1 MSTDPTP
8 AAPLAAPLS
17 GKAAL
22 IVGTIGGLIAAAS
35 PFIPAPWSMPVA
47 ILGFLAASL
56 AGLGAAAPKV
66 AEGKPVLQGGLLS
79 AATVAM
85 TLLVQFFAMI
95 PQGWP
100 QSVALGLAAILAWLT
115 GHALPHLGSPSTAQL
130 EEAKAVGEA
139 AAAGVLT
146 KAEAIAVLKGP

>member
-1 MSTDPTP
+1 MADSTP

-17 GKAAL
+17 GRAAL

-35 PFIPAPWSMPVA
+35 PFIPAPWSMPGA

-66 AEGKPVLQGGLLS
+66 AEGKPVLQGGVLS

-85 TLLVQFFAMI
+85 TVLVQFFPLI

-100 QSVALGLAAILAWLT
+100 QSITLGLGTLLAWLT
-115 GHALPHLGSPSTAQL
+115 GHAMPALGSPSTAQL
-130 EEAKAVGEA
+130 EQAKADGDA
-139 AAAGVLT
+139 AAAGVIT
-146 KAEAIAVLKGP
+146 KEQAIAVLKGP